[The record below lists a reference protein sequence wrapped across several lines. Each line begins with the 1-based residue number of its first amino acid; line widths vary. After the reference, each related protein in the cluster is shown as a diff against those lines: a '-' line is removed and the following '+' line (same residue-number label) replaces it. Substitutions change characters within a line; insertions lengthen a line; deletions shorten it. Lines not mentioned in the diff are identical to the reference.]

1 MKKII
6 KESVIW
12 YLVLEQ
18 IFLKFRE

>member
-6 KESVIW
+6 IETVIW
-12 YLVLEQ
+12 YLGLEQ